1 MDLPLAVVGS
11 PILLEQLLGHALE
24 LALAAGSQV
33 AALGTGGGVLIQEGG
48 NLQLVPDPLGH
59 ALGQLHALLHGH
71 IFGLGHEGNDVSG
84 AHALVLALV
93 LVHVDALGGNLGQ
106 AEGHLLDGAQLT
118 DQGEHAAVVVA
129 VGLGI
134 KQGAA
139 GHAVG
144 GLYQSVIGSLVLF
157 LAAAEIGD
165 ALN

>member
-33 AALGTGGGVLIQEGG
+33 AALGTGSGVLIQEGG
-48 NLQLVPDPLGH
+48 NLQLVPDPLGN
-59 ALGQLHALLHGH
+59 ALGQLHALLNSHVL
-71 IFGLGHEGNDVSG
+71 GLGHEGDNVGG

-93 LVHVDALGGNLGQ
+93 LVHVDALGGHLGQ
-106 AEGHLLDGAQLT
+106 AESHLFDGAQLT
-118 DQGEHAAVVVA
+118 NQGEHAAVVVA

-144 GLYQSVIGSLVLF
+144 SLYQSVISGLVLL